1 MNIYHVGFGVVL
13 IDALIGF
20 GKTSELR
27 GLAIAAVPRVWNFE
41 PVCTKKKKMRP
52 SINYE
57 QYYEYLL
64 TYADLLD
71 DLFHAS
77 SPREL
82 KEGSFTWIV
91 RGFSSSF

>member
-1 MNIYHVGFGVVL
+1 MNIYGVVL

-41 PVCTKKKKMRP
+41 PVCTKKKMRP

-64 TYADLLD
+64 TYTDLLD

>member
-1 MNIYHVGFGVVL
+1 MNIYGVVL

-64 TYADLLD
+64 TYTDLLD